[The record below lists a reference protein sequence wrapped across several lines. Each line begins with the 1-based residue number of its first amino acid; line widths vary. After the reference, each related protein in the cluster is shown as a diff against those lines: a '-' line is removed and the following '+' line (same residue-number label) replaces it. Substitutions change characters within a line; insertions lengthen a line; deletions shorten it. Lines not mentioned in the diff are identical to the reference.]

1 MLERAFYERRREF
14 EGGPVE
20 ILTAMAT
27 TGFDGG
33 SSLSRSLASEEALE
47 AAGLEVHLQGP
58 GGLEIWKA
66 PRGVFSRSLVVRKMA
81 VWSEERER
89 YVVRSLCAETRHC
102 IGRVLDWPRG
112 PGEVALWLQACDFL
126 LIDLQT
132 HELAF
137 AISCAVNG
145 WLEKS
150 KSLLCDC
157 ASFEALAH
165 SGRMKNYNSRVQ
177 LASVGREP
185 SMSDEAY
192 AYGSPNS
199 PEEERSFLASKGSGH
214 LLLNSLRCDEI
225 AESGRP
231 VTDILKVLCKVCEPY
246 ASKATD
252 LPGEQR
258 AFGCAP
264 LPLHGCIEAVSKA
277 LLGLTNTAKGC
288 LHLLDNVR
296 SLRSAYGAGVAR
308 HFVHRSFCCL
318 YLAES
323 LEEDQ
328 FCAVPPETVRDL
340 QDLYREGALNL
351 ACFLPVRDKLCYFL
365 PGLLGSQEVFQVLSS
380 ATSIFERACSLVPW
394 LGRVLTGPLKLHL
407 TGSFLCW
414 CRTVREPTCRPE
426 PGDVDLFCERLED
439 LDQAAAQVSE
449 SLAAFAKQLWPDA
462 VVSVAR
468 PNAYR
473 RVLKVCAENDSRRL
487 AAAPSYMLSCDVYVN
502 SLKKVSQYHL
512 PQVRGSLRLEEGKP
526 ELFLTASAAI
536 SWITML
542 NIDYNAFRGAK
553 TPPDIVAR
561 RWLWGF
567 NLCVSERERPLM
579 CNYLMK
585 RFPSKF
591 LERFEMQRPQRLSAH
606 GGCVFRFSNSPHIV
620 EN

>member
-1 MLERAFYERRREF
+1 
-14 EGGPVE
+14 
-20 ILTAMAT
+20 MAT
-27 TGFDGG
+27 TGFNGG

-66 PRGVFSRSLVVRKMA
+66 PRGILSRSLVVRKMA

-102 IGRVLDWPRG
+102 IEKLLDWPRG

-126 LIDLQT
+126 LIDLQM

-137 AISCAVNG
+137 AVSCAVNG

-165 SGRMKNYNSRVQ
+165 SGRMKSYNSLV
-177 LASVGREP
+177 LISSVGRET
-185 SMSDEAY
+185 SMSDEAS
-192 AYGSPNS
+192 AYGSPKS
-199 PEEERSFLASKGSGH
+199 LEEERAFLASKGSAH
-214 LLLNSLRCDEI
+214 LLLNSVRCDEI

-246 ASKATD
+246 ANKATH
-252 LPGEQR
+252 LSQEP
-258 AFGCAP
+258 P
-264 LPLHGCIEAVSKA
+264 LPLHGCIESVSKA

-340 QDLYREGALNL
+340 QDLYREGVLNL

-380 ATSIFERACSLVPW
+380 AASILERACSLVPW
-394 LGRVLTGPLKLHL
+394 LGRVLTGALKLHL

-414 CRTVREPTCRPE
+414 CRTVRQPTCRPA

-439 LDQAAAQVSE
+439 LEQAAAQVSE
-449 SLAAFAKQLWPDA
+449 GLAAFAKKLWPDA
-462 VVSVAR
+462 EVSVAR

-473 RVLKVCAENDSRRL
+473 RVLKVVAENDSRRL
-487 AAAPSYMLSCDVYVN
+487 ASAPSYILSCDVYVN

-567 NLCVSERERPLM
+567 NLCLSERERQLM
-579 CNYLMK
+579 CEFLMK
-585 RFPSKF
+585 RFPAKF
-591 LERFEMQRPQRLSAH
+591 LERFEMQRPQRLCAH
-606 GGCVFRFSNSPHIV
+606 GGCVFQFSNAPHIV